1 MASFFTFSAL
11 RSTPSRVL
19 ARHILGVFALL
30 LLLGNFSP
38 ATARPAPAS
47 FVLDSVTQQTLHA
60 HQAERYRYPAS
71 LTKVMTAY
79 LVFQALD
86 KGQLDLQQKL
96 HVSPH
101 AAQQPASKLYLQSG
115 TTITVETALKAL
127 IIKSANDAAVTLAE
141 AVEGEEAQFAHQMTA
156 TARAMGLRKTQFRN
170 ASGLHH
176 PEQFTTA
183 HNMAMLAHRLIL
195 DFPHY
200 LYFFKDQSFEFR
212 GQTYV
217 THNHLLRF
225 MPNVAGMKTGYTK
238 SSGYNLMSLYLS
250 KETQLIGVVMGSN
263 TASQRDNLMAR
274 LFAQHTAPKEQ
285 IEKQEK
291 PAMQVTSQRKI
302 FAARPFTQ
310 ATDKD
315 ANNIFLNRQSD
326 STQWRLGGYL
336 MAQARAK
343 EAPLMQ
349 AMQKNW
355 SVQIGA
361 FRIKNNALAQIET
374 AYQIAPDLL
383 AQAEAFTMPVRKQ
396 QEVFYRARY
405 GHFNEARAKQ
415 ICAALTKHNL
425 ACQPLAPMPP
435 QTVLAHP

>member
-1 MASFFTFSAL
+1 M
-11 RSTPSRVL
+11 
-19 ARHILGVFALL
+19 
-30 LLLGNFSP
+30 
-38 ATARPAPAS
+38 
-47 FVLDSVTQQTLHA
+47 
-60 HQAERYRYPAS
+60 Y
-71 LTKVMTAY
+71 
-79 LVFQALD
+79 
-86 KGQLDLQQKL
+86 
-96 HVSPH
+96 PH

-349 AMQKNW
+349 AMQKTGLSRSAHFVLKTMLWHKLKRLTRSPLTYWHKPKPSPCLCAN
-355 SVQIGA
+355 SRKFFTAHVMGILTRRGQNKFVQRLQNIILPA
-361 FRIKNNALAQIET
+361 N
-374 AYQIAPDLL
+374 LL
-383 AQAEAFTMPVRKQ
+383 RLCHRKQ
-396 QEVFYRARY
+396 CWRTL
-405 GHFNEARAKQ
+405 K
-415 ICAALTKHNL
+415 
-425 ACQPLAPMPP
+425 
-435 QTVLAHP
+435 

>member
-1 MASFFTFSAL
+1 MA
-11 RSTPSRVL
+11 
-19 ARHILGVFALL
+19 IFALL
-30 LLLGNFSP
+30 MLIGNLTP
-38 ATARPAPAS
+38 AIARPAPAS
-47 FVLDSVTQQTLHA
+47 FVLDSLTKQTLHA

-86 KGQLDLQQKL
+86 AGKLDLKQKIYISQQ
-96 HVSPH
+96 
-101 AAQQPASKLYLQSG
+101 AAEQPASKLYLQKG
-115 TTITVETALKAL
+115 ETITVETALKAL

-141 AVEGEEAQFAHQMTA
+141 AVHGEETKFATQMTA
-156 TARAMGLRKTQFRN
+156 TARAMGLRKTQFKN

-200 LYFFKDQSFEFR
+200 LYFFKDQSFHYR
-212 GQTYV
+212 GQTHV

-238 SSGYNLMSLYLS
+238 SSGYNLISLYLG
-250 KETQLIGVVMGSN
+250 KDKQLIGVVMGSDS
-263 TASQRDNLMAR
+263 ASQRDNLMAA
-274 LFAQHTAPKEQ
+274 LLMKYKNPEETAQLDLNTTPPRE
-285 IEKQEK
+285 
-291 PAMQVTSQRKI
+291 I
-302 FAARPFTQ
+302 FVARSIAQ
-310 ATDKD
+310 DKND
-315 ANNIFLNRQSD
+315 TFLNRQSD

-336 MAQARAK
+336 MSQARAK

-349 AMQKNW
+349 AIQKNW

-361 FRIKNNALAQIET
+361 FRNKNSALSQIET
-374 AYQIAPDLL
+374 AHNLAPDLL
-383 AQAEAFTMPVRKQ
+383 AQAKAFTMPVRKQ
-396 QEVFYRARY
+396 QEVFYRARF
-405 GHFNEARAKQ
+405 GHINKTQAKQ
-415 ICAALTKHNL
+415 ICAVLKKHNL